1 MADALKIAIL
11 GDYNFTYNTHHATNM
26 AIDHSKN
33 LLEMDA
39 NYYWVRIQEVASFK
53 EDDFTIYDGFWVAPG
68 PFENEFILHG
78 VIRKLL
84 SLKIPTIITGDAYK
98 IFIEVLISF
107 YNLNPNN
114 EKLISDNLSQNNQF
128 EKIEVQPHSPELQ
141 KMYMNQVRIEL
152 TCARYALYPKLL
164 THLTNEWIDIEAY
177 NQYEDPEIIS
187 LKNHPFCIASMSK
200 PQICSTREMPHPLIS
215 SFLNISALLS
225 QSGNNSKTA

>member
-33 LLEMDA
+33 LLEIDA
-39 NYYWVRIQEVASFK
+39 NYYWVRTQEAASFK

-68 PFENEFILHG
+68 PFENEFMLHG

-84 SLKIPTIITGDAYK
+84 SLKIPTFITGDAYK
-98 IFIEVLISF
+98 TFIEVLISF

-128 EKIEVQPHSPELQ
+128 EKIEVHPYSSELK
-141 KMYMNQVRIEL
+141 KMYMSQSRIEL
-152 TCARYALYPKLL
+152 TCARYALYPQLL

-187 LKNHPFCIASMSK
+187 LKNHPFCVASMSK

-215 SFLNISALLS
+215 SFLNISERLS
-225 QSGNNSKTA
+225 QSNNKSKTA